1 MIGTMLKY
9 AYSGDRV
16 IMDLGRDMGWC
27 ELNHRILKDSIYD
40 VNVDEVSTDVMEAR
54 RYLGK
59 VAGHSISIVDSHGK
73 DPIVDEV
80 RNGLRKI
87 DTSYKNVSSVKEEK
101 LNTHQFLHEFT
112 RLFID
117 MDQLLSYFSDA
128 AFEAYKASL
137 KSETNIGYGLIK
149 KEYDSKLFKTKYSEN
164 LIATK
169 GIMPEITKPPAGKA
183 VTETEATGGETT

>member
-1 MIGTMLKY
+1 MIGTMLMY

-16 IMDLGRDMGWC
+16 IVDLGRDMGYC
-27 ELNHRILKDSIYD
+27 ELNHRILKDAISD
-40 VNVDEVSTDVMEAR
+40 VNVDEVFTDVMEAR

-59 VAGHSISIVDSHGK
+59 VAGHSISIVGSHGK
-73 DPIVDEV
+73 DSIVDEV
-80 RNGLRKI
+80 RNGLKSI
-87 DTSYKNVSSVKEEK
+87 DKSYKGISSVKTEK
-101 LNTHQFLHEFT
+101 LNAHQFLHEFT

-128 AFEAYKASL
+128 AFDAYKASL

-149 KEYDSKLFKTKYSEN
+149 KEYDPELFKTKYSEN

-169 GIMPEITKPPAGKA
+169 GIMPEITKPPTGKVA
-183 VTETEATGGETT
+183 PP

>member
-16 IMDLGRDMGWC
+16 IVDLGRDLGYC

-59 VAGHSISIVDSHGK
+59 VAGHSIAIVSSHGK
-73 DPIVDEV
+73 DSIVDEV
-80 RNGLRKI
+80 RNGLQKI
-87 DTSYKNVSSVKEEK
+87 DKSYKGISSVIEEE
-101 LNTHQFLHEFT
+101 LNAHQFLHEFT

-128 AFEAYKASL
+128 AFDAYKASL

-149 KEYDSKLFKTKYSEN
+149 KEYDPELFKTKYAEN

-169 GIMPEITKPPAGKA
+169 GIMPEITKPLADKA
-183 VTETEATGGETT
+183 VTETEATEETT